1 MESKVLFNHRLK
13 GNGHNLVTN
22 VGYIHVQQSSKIM
35 EFDWWLMEFSRLHKD
50 KTVVVHISTCT
61 WILKF
66 NGH

>member
-22 VGYIHVQQSSKIM
+22 VGYIHVQQSSKLK

-50 KTVVVHISTCT
+50 KTGSTY
-61 WILKF
+61 KYMYMSSEV
-66 NGH
+66 